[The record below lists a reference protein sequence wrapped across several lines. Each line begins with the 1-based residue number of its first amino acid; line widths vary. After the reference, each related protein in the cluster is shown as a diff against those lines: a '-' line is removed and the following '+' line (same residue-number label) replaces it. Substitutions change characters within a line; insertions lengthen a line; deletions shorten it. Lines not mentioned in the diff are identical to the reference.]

1 MAMLPHFHSRCQKF
15 LETVVTFLE
24 EEL

>member
-1 MAMLPHFHSRCQKF
+1 MLPHFHSRCQKF